1 MKGTGYW
8 AMTGCVVVFS
18 IFLAN
23 VVTWTLGA
31 TAFLSDVGEML
42 LLFAACIAFV
52 ILVLQREGAEKQ

>member
-1 MKGTGYW
+1 
-8 AMTGCVVVFS
+8 MTGCVVVFS